1 MKTLRFGF
9 LSILALLMLLPA
21 AVQAGQVV
29 QNLEILSFSV
39 TCTSATVTYI
49 NNGETSFGND
59 FAYLELR
66 KLGEEP
72 QTAALFRAVP
82 GYTILGIKDD
92 EGSPWGD
99 TVTFTFPE
107 QKTGDILEIVVEVGP
122 LQATARAI
130 VPACGEDAE
139 LLEKSACADG
149 RINFI
154 ACEPVAIYPVQDDG
168 GWAMNVWIVER
179 GDPIGRPGFFVSAED
194 LAALLANPPAPILVA
209 ESEDGFTQLYWLP
222 SNEYQ
227 VNAGPD
233 YEGKVFAFRFK
244 SFPGQL
250 PTLTTSR

>member
-1 MKTLRFGF
+1 MKTLRFWF
-9 LSILALLMLLPA
+9 LGILVLLLLLPV

-39 TCTSATVTYI
+39 TCTSATVSYV
-49 NNGETSFGND
+49 NNGETSYGND
-59 FAYLELR
+59 FAELSLENITSETP
-66 KLGEEP
+66 LGN
-72 QTAALFRAVP
+72 TFA
-82 GYTILGIKDD
+82 
-92 EGSPWGD
+92 SPWQA
-99 TVTFTFPE
+99 TVTFNFPE
-107 QKTGDILEIVVEVGP
+107 QNTGDILEVVVEVGP
-122 LQATARAI
+122 MQATARAI
-130 VPACGEDAE
+130 VPACGEDVE

-154 ACEPVAIYPVQDDG
+154 ACEPVAIYPVQDND

-179 GDPIGRPGFFVSAED
+179 GDPIGRPGFFVSAEE
-194 LAALLANPPAPILVA
+194 LAGLPTNPDTPILVA

-233 YEGKVFAFRFK
+233 YEGKVFTFRFQR
-244 SFPGQL
+244 FPGQL

>member
-1 MKTLRFGF
+1 MKTLRFWF

-21 AVQAGQVV
+21 AVQAGTVI

-39 TCTSATVTYI
+39 TCTSATVSYI

-59 FAYLELR
+59 FADVSLENITN
-66 KLGEEP
+66 KTPLGN
-72 QTAALFRAVP
+72 TL
-82 GYTILGIKDD
+82 
-92 EGSPWGD
+92 GSPWDD
-99 TVTFTFPE
+99 TVTFDFPE
-107 QKTGDILEIVVEVGP
+107 QKTGDILEVLVVVGP

-154 ACEPVAIYPVQDDG
+154 ACEPVAIYPVQDDD

-179 GDPIGRPGFFVSAED
+179 GDPIGRPGFFVSAEE
-194 LAALLANPPAPILVA
+194 LAGLPANPDAPILVA

-233 YEGKVFAFRFK
+233 YEGKVFAFCFK

>member
-39 TCTSATVTYI
+39 TCTSATVSYI
-49 NNGETSFGND
+49 NNGETSFGSD
-59 FAYLELR
+59 FADVSLQNISN
-66 KLGEEP
+66 K
-72 QTAALFRAVP
+72 
-82 GYTILGIKDD
+82 TILGNTL
-92 EGSPWGD
+92 GSPWGD
-99 TVTFTFPE
+99 TVTLNFPE
-107 QKTGDILEIVVEVGP
+107 QNTGDILEIVVEVGP
-122 LQATARAI
+122 MQATARAI

-194 LAALLANPPAPILVA
+194 LAALPANPPAPILVA